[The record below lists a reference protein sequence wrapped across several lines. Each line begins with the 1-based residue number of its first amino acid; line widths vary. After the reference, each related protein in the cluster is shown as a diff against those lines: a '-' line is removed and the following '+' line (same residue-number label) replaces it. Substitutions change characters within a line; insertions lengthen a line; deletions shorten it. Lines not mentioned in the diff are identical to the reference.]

1 VQNLTALFAVG
12 ALGFL
17 VGCGQR
23 PYEQDEPEIAAR
35 YAHKYA
41 DGECTSWLVSA
52 RTGYRY
58 CASPPIEVD
67 VPIYKGPVLATL
79 PQDKEEIVD
88 MENLMA
94 RGEEVYGAY
103 CATCHQANGQGLSGV
118 YPPLAGAGSYYGDA
132 ANHASIIVNGLAGE
146 IVVLGETYNGAMA
159 AHGFLSD
166 YEIAAVATYERHSW
180 GNDDGMV
187 TPDVVASVR

>member
-1 VQNLTALFAVG
+1 MQNLPALTLIG
-12 ALGFL
+12 ALAFV

-58 CASPPIEVD
+58 CASPPVEVD
-67 VPIYKGPVLATL
+67 VEIYRGPVLATL
-79 PQDKEEIVD
+79 GGDEELVVD
-88 MENLMA
+88 EPSLMA
-94 RGEEVYGAY
+94 KGAEVYGAY
-103 CATCHQANGQGLSGV
+103 CATCHQADGKGLEGL
-118 YPPLAGAGSYYGDA
+118 YPPLAGSGDYYGDA
-132 ANHASIIVNGLAGE
+132 ENHVGIIMNGLNGE
-146 IVVLGETYNGAMA
+146 IVVQGVTYNGAMA
-159 AHGFLSD
+159 GHGFLSD
-166 YEIAAVATYERHSW
+166 YEIAAVATYERLSW

-187 TPDVVASVR
+187 TPDVVAAAR